1 MEKTE
6 SPAPQLGAVQAP
18 QPTERVFALDALR
31 GFDMMWIVGADA
43 VGSALS
49 QFRGGAAAR
58 IAAAQLDHSPWAGL
72 RFYDLI
78 FPLFVFMVGVA
89 IPYSL
94 DKIVASGGRPAAVRR
109 ILLRTALL
117 YLLGIFYSGGFSAA
131 FDQIRLLGVL
141 QRIALSY
148 CGASLLYLWLR
159 PRGLWAVFAGL
170 LVGYWALMTFIPVPG
185 FGAGDFAEGHNLANW
200 IDAHYLP
207 FRKYDGDHDPE
218 GLLSAFPA
226 VGTCLLGVFAGR
238 WIKDPGRSSRAKVG
252 LLAVVGCALLAAGFL
267 WSLQFPVIKKVWTS
281 SFVLVV
287 GGWSMLLL
295 AVFYQVTD
303 VWRLRRGLQPFV
315 WLGSNSL
322 TIYLASNIVDFG
334 RLSARFAGGAIA
346 GSLNALW
353 PGLGALVLALTSIV
367 LCMLLCGFLY
377 RRRIF
382 LRL

>member
-1 MEKTE
+1 MEKTK
-6 SPAPQLGAVQAP
+6 SPAPPLESRPALPAA
-18 QPTERVFALDALR
+18 ERVYSLDALR

-49 QFRGGAAAR
+49 QFRGGAVAR
-58 IAAAQLDHSPWAGL
+58 VAAAQLDHSPWAGV

-94 DKIVASGGRPAAVRR
+94 DKIVASGGRGAAVRR
-109 ILLRTALL
+109 IVLRTALL
-117 YLLGIFYSGGFSAA
+117 YLLGLFYYGGFATA
-131 FDQIRLLGVL
+131 LDHVRLLGVL

-148 CGASLLYLWLR
+148 CGASLLYLWLK

-170 LVGYWALMTFIPVPG
+170 LAGYWALMTFVPVPG

-207 FRKYDGDHDPE
+207 LRKWDGDHDPE

-226 VGTCLLGVFAGR
+226 VATCLLGVFAGR
-238 WIKDPGRSSRAKVG
+238 WIKDPGRSRQAKAGRLAIAGCVLLGIG
-252 LLAVVGCALLAAGFL
+252 LL
-267 WSLQFPVIKKVWTS
+267 WSPQFPVIKKVWTS
-281 SFVLVV
+281 SFVLVA

-295 AVFYQVTD
+295 AVFYQVAD
-303 VWRLRRGLQPFV
+303 VWKLRSWLQPFV
-315 WLGSNSL
+315 WLGCNSL
-322 TIYLASNIVDFG
+322 TIYLVSNIVDFG
-334 RLSARFAGGAIA
+334 RLSERFAGGTVAA
-346 GSLNALW
+346 ALNGLW

-377 RRRIF
+377 RRKIF

>member
-1 MEKTE
+1 
-6 SPAPQLGAVQAP
+6 
-18 QPTERVFALDALR
+18 
-31 GFDMMWIVGADA
+31 MMWIVGADA

-49 QFRGGAAAR
+49 QFRGGPVAR
-58 IAAAQLDHSPWAGL
+58 VAAAQLDHSPWAGV

-94 DKIVASGGRPAAVRR
+94 DKIVASGGRGAAIRR
-109 ILLRTALL
+109 IVLRTALL
-117 YLLGIFYSGGFSAA
+117 YLLGLFYYGGFATA
-131 FDQIRLLGVL
+131 LDQVRLLGVL

-148 CGASLLYLWLR
+148 CGASLLYLWLK

-170 LVGYWALMTFIPVPG
+170 LAGYWALMTFVPVPG

-207 FRKYDGDHDPE
+207 LRKWDGDHDPE

-226 VGTCLLGVFAGR
+226 VATCLLGVFAGR
-238 WIKDPGRSSRAKVG
+238 WIKDPGRRRQAKAGRLAIAGGVLLGIG
-252 LLAVVGCALLAAGFL
+252 LF

-281 SFVLVV
+281 SFVLVA

-295 AVFYQVTD
+295 AVFYQVAD
-303 VWRLRRGLQPFV
+303 VWKLRSWLQPFV

-322 TIYLASNIVDFG
+322 MIYLVSNIVDFG
-334 RLSARFAGGAIA
+334 RLSERFAGGTVAA
-346 GSLNALW
+346 ALNGLW

-377 RRRIF
+377 RRKIF